1 MLASLLKL
9 YLCKQFV
16 SRQDGYWIAWFRVS
30 ATLASGLFSTM
41 PWHWCIWAFFFFFLP
56 RRPYWGKKS
65 SSCSSIVD
73 STAHCKTLGSCV
85 EHRRRCK
92 SFFCYNVWCIPAS
105 QCWDRCVLRGQGQ
118 KCYNQ
123 TLLFLGWGG
132 KDFTLFCEIVY
143 DCPHWNGFYLLQKCK
158 RLGKPSCII
167 KNSML
172 MHSVLFL
179 AADDALSFFF
189 LFFKVMGAV

>member
-1 MLASLLKL
+1 MGHVGIFIEVVFVQTI
-9 YLCKQFV
+9 CKQTRWLLNSMVPSICNPCYRPFLNN
-16 SRQDGYWIAWFRVS
+16 A
-30 ATLASGLFSTM
+30 LALMHLGIL
-41 PWHWCIWAFFFFFLP
+41 FFFFLP

-73 STAHCKTLGSCV
+73 STAHYKTLGSCV

-167 KNSML
+167 KTACSCILSCSWLLTML
-172 MHSVLFL
+172 F
-179 AADDALSFFF
+179 LSFFF
-189 LFFKVMGAV
+189 FLK

>member
-1 MLASLLKL
+1 MGHVGIFIEVVFVQTI
-9 YLCKQFV
+9 CKQTRWLLNSMVPSIWNPCYRPFLNN
-16 SRQDGYWIAWFRVS
+16 A
-30 ATLASGLFSTM
+30 LALMHLGIL
-41 PWHWCIWAFFFFFLP
+41 FFFLP

-179 AADDALSFFF
+179 AADDVLSFFF
-189 LFFKVMGAV
+189 FF

>member
-1 MLASLLKL
+1 M
-9 YLCKQFV
+9 
-16 SRQDGYWIAWFRVS
+16 
-30 ATLASGLFSTM
+30 
-41 PWHWCIWAFFFFFLP
+41 
-56 RRPYWGKKS
+56 
-65 SSCSSIVD
+65 
-73 STAHCKTLGSCV
+73 
-85 EHRRRCK
+85 
-92 SFFCYNVWCIPAS
+92 
-105 QCWDRCVLRGQGQ
+105 LRGQGQ

-123 TLLFLGWGG
+123 ILLFLGWGG

-189 LFFKVMGAV
+189 LFFKSNGSCLICPSQFLFIVSLKAVSKLPLEASIHGTYPAPEAYHCLAVIALLFVKLLRSMRTVQAIGAHLSPKLMLTRNTDNSVNRQLYSAVQKKQKQCL